1 MISRSHRKRRSFAER
16 CLSSLVLCLA
26 VVSVASV
33 VADEGRIAFT
43 SNRDGEWAIYIM
55 DGDGENPHKLAIGS
69 CPTWLPDGERI
80 SFLYES
86 DLWETD
92 LNGSHRKNLTEG
104 RINLR
109 SRIST
114 SWSPDG
120 SRVAYWG
127 IADLVWGIYTMDPD
141 GKNAQIL
148 ARDATFKGTL
158 SWSPDGKR
166 IAFSVHRKLKPPFKG
181 LGSDVFV
188 MNSKGGGRRNL
199 TLNSVA
205 RNIGGSWSPDGK
217 KIAYV
222 ASPDPFQ
229 WLPPHNIHVMN
240 SDGTDQ
246 VMPTDEGR
254 WVYEEHPSWSPDSKK
269 IAFVKQT
276 PDGFHD
282 IFTINADGSDL
293 RNITQTHRISE
304 GNPAWSPPSLA
315 VSSTGRLVTRWG
327 DVKQNAKLHRRGE
340 SED

>member
-1 MISRSHRKRRSFAER
+1 
-16 CLSSLVLCLA
+16 
-26 VVSVASV
+26 
-33 VADEGRIAFT
+33 
-43 SNRDGEWAIYIM
+43 
-55 DGDGENPHKLAIGS
+55 
-69 CPTWLPDGERI
+69 
-80 SFLYES
+80 
-86 DLWETD
+86 
-92 LNGSHRKNLTEG
+92 
-104 RINLR
+104 
-109 SRIST
+109 
-114 SWSPDG
+114 
-120 SRVAYWG
+120 
-127 IADLVWGIYTMDPD
+127 
-141 GKNAQIL
+141 
-148 ARDATFKGTL
+148 
-158 SWSPDGKR
+158 
-166 IAFSVHRKLKPPFKG
+166 
-181 LGSDVFV
+181 